1 MTATYYIA
9 TLCNFLTTHLDKV
22 LLGLTALSLF
32 ILIVF
37 ISVNIKLVSISRR
50 YNELMT
56 GMDGK
61 NLEALLIN
69 HLSMVRD
76 MRAEV
81 EELKEKIRL
90 LEQESRLAVKKIYYK
105 RFNAF
110 PDVGSDLSFS
120 VALLNENNTG
130 VLITSIYGR
139 DENRVYLKPVVGGNS
154 SYALTPEEREVLNS
168 AKAG

>member
-1 MTATYYIA
+1 MTANYYIA
-9 TLCNFLTTHLDKV
+9 ALSNFLTTHLDKV

-32 ILIVF
+32 TLIVF
-37 ISVNIKLVSISRR
+37 ISVNIKLASISRR

-81 EELKEKIRL
+81 DELKEQVRL

-120 VALLNENNTG
+120 VALLNEDNTG

-154 SYALTPEEREVLNS
+154 SYALTPEEREILNS